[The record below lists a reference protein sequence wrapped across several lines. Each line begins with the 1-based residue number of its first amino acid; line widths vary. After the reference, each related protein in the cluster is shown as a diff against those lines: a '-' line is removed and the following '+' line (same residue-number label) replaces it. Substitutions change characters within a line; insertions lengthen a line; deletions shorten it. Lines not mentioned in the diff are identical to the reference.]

1 MEQRIEKAVK
11 KKLEAYRPTVDVSRV
26 GGEIATVFVEVEY
39 PIHMEVV
46 YSCGLVDGAL
56 RVDSFTARCDT
67 PYAFP
72 ERTKVAAVVMN
83 SWHAIWT
90 VLNGLVIE

>member
-46 YSCGLVDGAL
+46 YSCGHVDGAL

-72 ERTKVAAVVMN
+72 LTHNVGNTAMRN
-83 SWHAIWT
+83 WHDIWT

>member
-46 YSCGLVDGAL
+46 
-56 RVDSFTARCDT
+56 
-67 PYAFP
+67 
-72 ERTKVAAVVMN
+72 
-83 SWHAIWT
+83 
-90 VLNGLVIE
+90 

>member
-1 MEQRIEKAVK
+1 MEQRIERAVMD
-11 KKLEAYRPTVDVSRV
+11 KLGAYRPTVDVSRV

-46 YSCGLVDGAL
+46 YSCGLEDGAL

-72 ERTKVAAVVMN
+72 LTHNVGNTAMRN
-83 SWHAIWT
+83 WHDIWT
-90 VLNGLVIE
+90 VLNGLAIE

>member
-26 GGEIATVFVEVEY
+26 GG
-39 PIHMEVV
+39 
-46 YSCGLVDGAL
+46 
-56 RVDSFTARCDT
+56 
-67 PYAFP
+67 
-72 ERTKVAAVVMN
+72 N
-83 SWHAIWT
+83 WHAIWT